1 MRTCVCRPYAEEYA
15 KDEGKFFT
23 DYGKSHA
30 KLSELGAKW
39 DGEPTPL
46 E

>member
-1 MRTCVCRPYAEEYA
+1 VEKYAADQDAFFAAYAEA
-15 KDEGKFFT
+15 
-23 DYGKSHA
+23 HR
-30 KLSELGAKW
+30 KLSELGVVW